1 MASINDVFNALNDI
15 KGKLDVLHADETTLR
30 GKVDTTNNRLSTLD
44 ASVNNVGATLE
55 ARLVEIRT
63 EEQIGNGIAAHQTQ
77 QLETVICSL
86 DLIADRLCSLLNLAA
101 VDSRV
106 LASLA
111 EHARVTADIA
121 RSAHPDAALDLARR
135 DAAEAALKACCPDPE
150 PDPACRHERCED
162 PDPYKGPTAADRSVD

>member
-15 KGKLDVLHADETTLR
+15 KGKLDVLHADESTLR

-44 ASVNNVGATLE
+44 ASVNSVGATLE
-55 ARLVEIRT
+55 ARLIEIRT
-63 EEQIGNGIAAHQTQ
+63 EEQTGNGILAHQTR

-86 DLIADRLCSLLNLAA
+86 DLIADRLCSLLNFAA

-106 LASLA
+106 LVGIA

-135 DAAEAALKACCPDPE
+135 DAAAGALRACCPEPE
-150 PDPACRHERCED
+150 PDPACVHEHCED
-162 PDPYKGPTAADRSVD
+162 PGQCKERRPEKPIG